1 MTKHSK
7 ILALF
12 IAFSFVF
19 VLAGIAQAQAE
30 KTVVCPTCGHE
41 FKKADAKITYE
52 HEGKTY
58 YFCSEG
64 CKEKFVKNLE
74 KCIQKKEEMKAVYTC
89 PMHPKVK
96 SDKPGKCPECGMKL
110 EKKMMP
116 MEHMK
121 AHMHKKK
128 MILKV
133 HMDKEHMEMEHKE
146 KACCPMMEVMSLK
159 DVEMNVENLKD
170 GIAVKITSKNADV
183 VKKLQE
189 MSAKM
194 KAMCEKKEVKKEI
207 KKEVKKEV
215 KK

>member
-12 IAFSFVF
+12 LAFSFVF

-30 KTVVCPTCGHE
+30 KTVVCPTCSHE

-52 HEGKTY
+52 HKGKTY
-58 YFCSEG
+58 YFCCEG
-64 CKEKFVKNLE
+64 CKEKFVKNPEKYLE
-74 KCIQKKEEMKAVYTC
+74 KKEEMKAVYIC

-121 AHMHKKK
+121 AHMQKEKMMHEKK
-128 MILKV
+128 MM
-133 HMDKEHMEMEHKE
+133 HEEHMHMKAEE
-146 KACCPMMEVMSLK
+146 KACCPMMEMMSHK
-159 DVEMNVENLKD
+159 DIEMKIENLKD

-189 MSAKM
+189 MSPKM
-194 KAMCEKKEVKKEI
+194 KEMCEKKEVKKE
-207 KKEVKKEV
+207 VKKEI

>member
-12 IAFSFVF
+12 LAFSFVF
-19 VLAGIAQAQAE
+19 VLAGIAQLQAGE
-30 KTVVCPTCGHE
+30 KVVCPGCGHE
-41 FKKADAKITYE
+41 IKKADAKITYE

-58 YFCSEG
+58 YFCCEA
-64 CKEKFVKNLE
+64 CKEKFVKNPE

-89 PMHPKVK
+89 PMHPDVK
-96 SDKPGKCPECGMKL
+96 LDKPGKCPECGMKL
-110 EKKMMP
+110 EKKMMHKE
-116 MEHMK
+116 MM
-121 AHMHKKK
+121 MHKKK

-170 GIAVKITSKNADV
+170 GIAVKLTSKNADV

-194 KAMCEKKEVKKEI
+194 KAMCEKKEVKKE
-207 KKEVKKEV
+207 VKK
-215 KK
+215 

>member
-1 MTKHSK
+1 MIKRSK

-12 IAFSFVF
+12 LAFSFILVIS
-19 VLAGIAQAQAE
+19 GIAQLQAGE
-30 KTVVCPTCGHE
+30 KVVCPGCGHE
-41 FKKADAKITYE
+41 IKKADAKITYE

-64 CKEKFVKNLE
+64 CKEKFVKNPEEYLE
-74 KCIQKKEEMKAVYTC
+74 KKAEMKEVYTC
-89 PMHPKVK
+89 PMHPDVK

-110 EKKMMP
+110 EKKV
-116 MEHMK
+116 
-121 AHMHKKK
+121 MHKEK
-128 MILKV
+128 MMHME
-133 HMDKEHMEMEHKE
+133 HMDKEHMQKETMHKKGEE
-146 KACCPMMEVMSLK
+146 KACCPMMEMMSHK
-159 DVEMNVENLKD
+159 DVEMKIENLKD

-183 VKKLQE
+183 AKKLQE

-194 KAMCEKKEVKKEI
+194 KEMCEKKEA

>member
-7 ILALF
+7 ILVLF
-12 IAFSFVF
+12 LAFSFVV
-19 VLAGIAQAQAE
+19 VLAGVAQAQAE
-30 KTVVCPTCGHE
+30 ETVVCPVGGKE
-41 FKKADAKITYE
+41 IKKSEAKISYE
-52 HEGKTY
+52 YKGKTY
-58 YFCSEG
+58 YFCCDM
-64 CKEKFVKNLE
+64 CKEKFVKNPEEYL
-74 KCIQKKEEMKAVYTC
+74 KKKAEMKEVYTC

-121 AHMHKKK
+121 AHMHKEK
-128 MILKV
+128 MMHKE
-133 HMDKEHMEMEHKE
+133 HMDKETMHKKGDE
-146 KACCPMMEVMSLK
+146 KACCPMMEMMSHK
-159 DVEMNVENLKD
+159 DIEMKIENLKD

-194 KAMCEKKEVKKEI
+194 KGMCEKKEVE
-207 KKEVKKEV
+207 KEVKKEV

>member
-12 IAFSFVF
+12 LAFSFVF

-30 KTVVCPTCGHE
+30 KTVVCPTCSHE

-52 HEGKTY
+52 HKGKTY
-58 YFCSEG
+58 YFCCEG
-64 CKEKFVKNLE
+64 CKEKFVKNPEKYLE
-74 KCIQKKEEMKAVYTC
+74 KKEEMKAVYTC

-121 AHMHKKK
+121 AHMQKEKMMHEKK
-128 MILKV
+128 MM
-133 HMDKEHMEMEHKE
+133 HEEQMEMEHKE
-146 KACCPMMEVMSLK
+146 KACCPMMEMMSHK
-159 DVEMNVENLKD
+159 DIEMKIENLKD

-189 MSAKM
+189 MSPKM
-194 KAMCEKKEVKKEI
+194 KEMCEKKEVKKE
-207 KKEVKKEV
+207 VKK
-215 KK
+215 

>member
-12 IAFSFVF
+12 LAFSFVV

-30 KTVVCPTCGHE
+30 ETVVCPVSGKE
-41 FKKADAKITYE
+41 IKKSEAKVSYE

-58 YFCSEG
+58 YFCCEM
-64 CKEKFVKNLE
+64 CKEKFMKNPE
-74 KCIQKKEEMKAVYTC
+74 KCIQKKAEMKEVYTC

-96 SDKPGKCPECGMKL
+96 LDKPGKCPECGMKL
-110 EKKMMP
+110 EKKMMHKE
-116 MEHMK
+116 MM
-121 AHMHKKK
+121 MHKKK

-146 KACCPMMEVMSLK
+146 KACYPMMEMMSLK

-194 KAMCEKKEVKKEI
+194 KEMCCKKEAKKEVKKEI
-207 KKEVKKEV
+207 KKEIKK
-215 KK
+215 

>member
-12 IAFSFVF
+12 LAFSFVF

-41 FKKADAKITYE
+41 IKKAEAKISYE
-52 HEGKTY
+52 YKGKTY
-58 YFCSEG
+58 YFCCEG
-64 CKEKFVKNLE
+64 CKEKFVKNPEKYLE
-74 KCIQKKEEMKAVYTC
+74 KKTKMKAVYIC

-110 EKKMMP
+110 EKKVIHKEKM
-116 MEHMK
+116 
-121 AHMHKKK
+121 MHKEK
-128 MILKV
+128 MK
-133 HMDKEHMEMEHKE
+133 HKEHMEMEHKE
-146 KACCPMMEVMSLK
+146 KACCPMMEMMSHK
-159 DVEMNVENLKD
+159 DIEMKIENLKD

-183 VKKLQE
+183 AKKLQE

-194 KAMCEKKEVKKEI
+194 KGMCCKKEAKKEVEKK
-207 KKEVKKEV
+207 VKK
-215 KK
+215 